1 MENWNDFIFDET
13 ISFEDKA
20 VEVFRHQFINNPIYH
35 GFFSAFGLNESIVP
49 DADEVPLLP
58 IRAFKE
64 LSVKTGD
71 FTPEHVFKSS
81 GTGLMEQSVHHIAD
95 ESIYKTSVLKGF
107 ERIYPDNP
115 VILAYLPGYLDNP
128 HSSLIRMVQILIE
141 NDPTGLSQ
149 FLPLNQPIDSS
160 HFVQATSINRRVVLF
175 GAAFGLMDLVENS
188 SIALPNNTIILE
200 TGGMK
205 THRREISKSELYSTL
220 ADAFSIPIKN
230 IHSEYGMAEL
240 VSQVYSTGNARFKAP
255 PWMQISIRNAD
266 HPLRI
271 CDHGTEGKIG
281 IIDLANVHSC
291 AFILTEDRGVMDE
304 YGYFEVLG
312 RWNSNG
318 LRGCNFLIDRD

>member
-1 MENWNDFIFDET
+1 MENWNDFIFDES

-20 VEVFRHQFINNPIYH
+20 VEVFRHQFINNPVYH
-35 GFFSAFGLNESIVP
+35 RFFSAFGLNESIVP
-49 DADEVPLLP
+49 DTDEVPLLP

-64 LSVKTGD
+64 LNVKTGE
-71 FTPEHVFKSS
+71 FTAERVFKSS
-81 GTGLMEQSVHHIAD
+81 GTGRLEQSIHHIAD

-115 VILAYLPGYLDNP
+115 VVLAYLPGYLDNP

-141 NDPTGLSQ
+141 NDPSGLSR
-149 FLPLNQPIDSS
+149 FLPLNEPMDSS
-160 HFVQATSINRRVVLF
+160 HFEQAAANNRRVVLF
-175 GAAFGLMDLVENS
+175 GAAFGLMDIAEKS
-188 SIALPNNTIILE
+188 PGALPDNTIVLE

-205 THRREISKSELYSTL
+205 TNRREISKTELYSTL
-220 ADAFSIPIKN
+220 ADAFSLPVKN

-240 VSQVYSTGNARFKAP
+240 LSQVYSTGNARFKAP
-255 PWMQISIRNAD
+255 PWMQISIRDAD
-266 HPLRI
+266 HPLCL
-271 CDHGTEGKIG
+271 CDPGTEGKIG

-291 AFILTEDRGVMDE
+291 AFILTDDRGVMDE

-312 RWNSNG
+312 RWNSND